1 MNKASSDIKERA
13 DQAVSELKGIPLP
26 KPDVVLDQELIR
38 ITKENEDLRYQ
49 QQQLML
55 ELQQQRLE
63 LDEKLRAERASC
75 DKQKADEL
83 RISLLDAQLK
93 TEKTKLGQQEK
104 ELAQLRQFKQ
114 IVEVNV
120 PLEIKKISDD
130 FSNQLR

>member
-1 MNKASSDIKERA
+1 
-13 DQAVSELKGIPLP
+13 
-26 KPDVVLDQELIR
+26 
-38 ITKENEDLRYQ
+38 
-49 QQQLML
+49 ML

-83 RISLLDAQLK
+83 RISELDAQLK

-120 PLEIKKISDD
+120 PL
-130 FSNQLR
+130 